1 VNEDTVIAIAGM
13 IFSGILILGLPL
25 VIVHA
30 RRLWKRDSA
39 PTEPTSYATDNRL
52 ERIEQAIDAMAVE
65 VERVAE
71 SQRFMTK
78 LLSDRASERVG
89 IPASHSRHEA

>member
-1 VNEDTVIAIAGM
+1 MITSVVI
-13 IFSGILILGLPL
+13 ILGIPL

-30 RRLWKRDSA
+30 RKIWKRDSA
-39 PTEPTSYATDNRL
+39 SHGTSSVATDNRL

-78 LLSDRASERVG
+78 LLSERAHERVG
-89 IPASHSRHEA
+89 IPASQSRHEG